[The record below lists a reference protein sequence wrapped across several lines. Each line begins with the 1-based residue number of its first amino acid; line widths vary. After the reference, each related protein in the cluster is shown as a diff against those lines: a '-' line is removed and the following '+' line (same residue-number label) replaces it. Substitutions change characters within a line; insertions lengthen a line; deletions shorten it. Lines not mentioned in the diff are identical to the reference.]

1 MNVVNQKKAPEI
13 LVLLAF
19 CAIYIVWGT
28 TYLAVMYGLKGFPP
42 FLLCGLRYLIAG
54 ILLAI
59 WCYIKKEQFPGLTV
73 IRSGAVSGL
82 FMLIGGT
89 GLVAW
94 SEQYIS
100 SGQAAIIIASEPIWF
115 LLLDKKGWP
124 TYFSNWYIVTGLVI
138 GFGGTI
144 LFFASGTS
152 TEATDSGHQTLG
164 YAVAIVS
171 TLLWVVGTLLAKH
184 KSEQGVSNIL
194 MASIQLIVGGLGCML
209 LSWLTGELKGFS
221 FANPPAVAWGG
232 LIYLVIM
239 GSLVAYLAYT
249 WLITVRSPALVS
261 TYTYVNPLIAVVMGW
276 LFLQESMS
284 GMQIT
289 AMFIILT
296 GVLLTNFPSYRTY
309 FNLPLGGAKSTDK

>member
-19 CAIYIVWGT
+19 LAIYIVWGT
-28 TYLAVMYGLKGFPP
+28 TYMAVIYGLKGFPP
-42 FLLCGLRYLIAG
+42 FLLCGFRYSIAG
-54 ILLAI
+54 LLLAA
-59 WCYIKKEQFPGLTV
+59 WCKVRKQPFPKLSV
-73 IRSGAVSGL
+73 IRSGTISGL

-100 SGQAAIIIASEPIWF
+100 SGQAAIIIASEPICF

-124 TYFSNWYIVTGLVI
+124 NYFSNWYIVTGLII
-138 GFGGTI
+138 GFGGTV
-144 LFFASGTS
+144 LFFASGNS
-152 TEATDSGHQTLG
+152 AEAGNTDHLTLG

-171 TLLWVVGTLLAKH
+171 VVLWVVGTLLAKH
-184 KSEQGVSNIL
+184 QSEQGVSNIL
-194 MASIQLIVGGLGCML
+194 MACIQLIVGGVGCLL

-221 FANPPAVAWGG
+221 FANVPAVSWGG
-232 LIYLVIM
+232 LFYLVFM
-239 GSLVAYLAYT
+239 GSLVAYVAYT

-276 LFLQESMS
+276 LFLHETMS

-296 GVLLTNFPSYRTY
+296 GVLLTNFPSYRAY
-309 FNLPLGGAKSTDK
+309 FTLPLRGAKSTDK